1 MSTKPLLLS
10 AEPTRRRLTERQAR
24 TVQRLTRA
32 TLVELRKHDYAG
44 LTVRNVARRAG
55 IAAATAYNYFTSKD
69 HLVCETFWRL
79 LQEVPEP
86 AFGASEARSAR
97 AVHVLSDVARIL
109 ADEPE
114 LAAACTTAMLAST
127 PEVQELRE
135 LIGAEIRRR
144 LVVALGR
151 DADPRL
157 FETLEMVLSGAMV
170 RAGTGHC
177 RFDELPALLGQAG
190 EVVFGGER

>member
-1 MSTKPLLLS
+1 MSNKLLPIS
-10 AEPTRRRLTERQAR
+10 AESTRRRLTERQAR

-32 TLVELRKHDYAG
+32 ALAELRKHDYAG

-79 LQEVPEP
+79 LQDVPEP
-86 AFGASEARSAR
+86 SFEASASRSER
-97 AVHVLSDVARIL
+97 AVRVLSDVARIL

-114 LAAACTTAMLAST
+114 LAAACNTAMLAST
-127 PEVQELRE
+127 PEVQGLRE
-135 LIGAEIRRR
+135 LIGAETRRR

-151 DADPRL
+151 ETDPRL
-157 FETLEMVLSGAMV
+157 FATLEMVLSGAMV
-170 RAGTGHC
+170 RAGIGHC
-177 RFDELPALLGQAG
+177 RFDELPALLEQAC
-190 EVVFGGER
+190 EIVFGGER